1 MVSLTVEKAAS
12 SAPGKVILFGE
23 HFVVYDKPAIVS
35 AINLRARV
43 EAWRYEKPGVWI
55 GYRML
60 VDHPST
66 RAVEYVLEKTGFMSG
81 IKLKILSKI
90 PASVGL
96 GSSASVSVASA
107 ASASLIS
114 LGRIEREL
122 VEKAALEGE
131 KIVHVNPSGIDTTI
145 ALRGG
150 SGIYRRSRGFS
161 SIDIPLKK
169 ILIIDTGKTRRTGE
183 MVNRVREFSEKNKD
197 RFSEILSREEE
208 LINEVLDAFKS
219 LDFEKIGELMLVN
232 QSLLREVGVS
242 SNEIEEAIKLALDA
256 GAYGAKLTGAGGGGC
271 VICLVDEDK
280 FEKVSKS
287 ISNKF
292 KVYLTELSAEG
303 LREEKI

>member
-1 MVSLTVEKAAS
+1 VVSLTFEKAAS

-43 EAWRYEKPGVWI
+43 EAWRYGRSGVWI
-55 GYRML
+55 EYRML

-66 RAVEYVLEKTGFMSG
+66 KAVEYILEKTGFMSG
-81 IKLKILSKI
+81 IRLKILSKI

-114 LGRIEREL
+114 LGRIDREL

-131 KIVHVNPSGIDTTI
+131 KIVHINPSGIDTTI
-145 ALRGG
+145 AICGG
-150 SGIYRRSRGFS
+150 TGIYRRSRGFNP
-161 SIDIPLKK
+161 IDIPLKK

-197 RFSEILSREEE
+197 RFREILSREEE
-208 LINEVLDAFKS
+208 LINDVLDAFKS
-219 LDFEKIGELMLVN
+219 LDLEKLGKLMLVN

-242 SNEIEEAIKLALDA
+242 SLEIEEAIKLALDA

-271 VICLVDEDK
+271 IICLADEDK
-280 FEKVSKS
+280 IEKISKS